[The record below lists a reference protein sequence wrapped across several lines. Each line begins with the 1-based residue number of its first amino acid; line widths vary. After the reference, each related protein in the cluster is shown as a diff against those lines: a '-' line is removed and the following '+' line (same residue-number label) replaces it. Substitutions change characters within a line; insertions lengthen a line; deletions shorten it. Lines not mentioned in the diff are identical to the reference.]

1 MKPTKNKSDFK
12 NYYDVVVTF
21 DKVDMLHIV
30 NNAVYFNY
38 FEQAR
43 IKYAKDIGFLP
54 EKGISLDGTTFY
66 MVRNEIN
73 YLKAALFED
82 RLRVYT
88 RIAYIKN
95 SSFGFE
101 HIIENIE
108 TGIIIAEGMGVIAH
122 VDPIK
127 KKSIPLPEEFY
138 QKILGY
144 ESKVEILKSK

>member
-12 NYYDVVVTF
+12 HYYDVTVVF
-21 DKVDMLHIV
+21 NQVDMLHIV

-43 IKYAKDIGFLP
+43 IKYAKDIGFFP
-54 EKGISLDGTTFY
+54 KKGIALVGTTFY

-82 RLRVYT
+82 RLRIYT
-88 RIAYIKN
+88 RISYIKH

-101 HIIENIE
+101 HIIENLDS
-108 TGIIIAEGMGVIAH
+108 GNIISEGSGVLAH
-122 VDPIK
+122 VDPVL
-127 KKSIPLPEEFY
+127 KKSIPL
-138 QKILGY
+138 KILR
-144 ESKVEILKSK
+144 E

>member
-12 NYYDVVVTF
+12 HYYDVTVTF
-21 DKVDMLHIV
+21 DQVDMLHIV
-30 NNAVYFNY
+30 NNAVYFSY

-43 IKYAKDIGFLP
+43 IKYAKDIGFFP
-54 EKGISLDGTTFY
+54 KKGIALEGTTFY

-88 RIAYIKN
+88 KIAYIKN

-101 HIIENIE
+101 HIIENLDSGFVIS
-108 TGIIIAEGMGVIAH
+108 EGAGVLAH
-122 VDPIK
+122 VDPVL
-127 KKSIPLPEEFY
+127 KKSIPLSKSFIEKVSKFEPSV
-138 QKILGY
+138 KILRD
-144 ESKVEILKSK
+144 

>member
-12 NYYDVVVTF
+12 HYYDVIVTF

-43 IKYAKDIGFLP
+43 IKYAKDIGILP
-54 EKGISLDGTTFY
+54 ERGISLDGTTFY

-88 RIAYIKN
+88 RISFIKK

-101 HIIENIE
+101 HIIENID
-108 TGIIIAEGMGVIAH
+108 TGIIIAEGAGVLAH
-122 VDPIK
+122 VDPIQ
-127 KKSIPLPEEFY
+127 KKSIPLPDEFY
-138 QKILGY
+138 EKVLNY
-144 ESKVEILKSK
+144 EFKVEILKS

>member
-1 MKPTKNKSDFK
+1 MKPAKNKSDFK
-12 NYYDVVVTF
+12 HYYDVTVTF
-21 DKVDMLHIV
+21 DQVDMLNIV

-54 EKGISLDGTTFY
+54 EKGIALNGTTFY

-101 HIIENIE
+101 HIIENLDS
-108 TGIIIAEGMGVIAH
+108 GNIISEGSGVLAH
-122 VDPIK
+122 VDPVL
-127 KKSIPLPEEFY
+127 KKSIPLPKKFIEKVRKFEPSV
-138 QKILGY
+138 KIIR
-144 ESKVEILKSK
+144 E